1 MSSVEQHCIT
11 CGVGEE
17 SARFER
23 CVACGRIFCPDCA
36 YRAAGRRYC
45 SAQCAR
51 NFFYGEDP
59 DDDENDAVP
68 D

>member
-1 MSSVEQHCIT
+1 MTERRCIG
-11 CGVGEE
+11 CEAGEE
-17 SARFER
+17 TTRLER
-23 CVACGRIFCPDCA
+23 CIACGRDFCPDCA

-51 NFFYGEDP
+51 NFFYGDSD

>member
-1 MSSVEQHCIT
+1 MSSVERRCIG
-11 CGVGEE
+11 CQQNEE
-17 SARFER
+17 AVRLEH
-23 CVACGRIFCPDCA
+23 CVACGRDFCADCA

-51 NFFYGEDP
+51 NFFYGDDD
-59 DDDENDAVP
+59 DDDENDAAA

>member
-1 MSSVEQHCIT
+1 MSSVERRCIG
-11 CGVGEE
+11 CGQSEE
-17 SARFER
+17 TERLER
-23 CVACGRIFCPDCA
+23 CIACGRDFCPDCA

-51 NFFYGEDP
+51 DFFYGDA
-59 DDDENDAVP
+59 DDDEDDAGS